1 MKTSRKII
9 LGLSTAL
16 MLSGCSYGNVGGAEK
31 QAEGS
36 SRDMT
41 RLLEQARRPLQ
52 PANLDRVKQT
62 DDVYT
67 DGGVARRSD
76 RGSPLP
82 TAWERPQGF
91 TLVRSTPM
99 QLFEI
104 GTAITDITRIP
115 VTFAPDVFS
124 NTMSAPVATAATPG
138 GPVTQ
143 SPDLNSLLNGMG
155 LGANQGGN
163 TAGVVGNSIR
173 PVTGSRTAMKADFNG
188 RLSQFLNQVS
198 AQFGVAWEYDAGEIR
213 IFRNITKTY
222 TVHALPSNITLSSAL
237 TADNNAAASTSG
249 GSGGSSSGATGG
261 SNQKVTSD
269 VSVKIWDD
277 ITKAVNGIVG
287 SQGSVTTAVST
298 GTLTVTAP
306 SPVISKVQ
314 SYLDG
319 QNERLSRQVSVSI
332 QVLSVQLTDSDNY
345 TLDVAGLFSQAGNY
359 GIAFGNTAGAAVSL
373 ANGVLS
379 SVNGVKTGGGG
390 GANIGVANGPLKGT
404 SALIQA
410 LSEKGRV
417 SVRTTTSVT
426 TLNGVPAP
434 VQVAN
439 TRGYVASVSVSNYG
453 GNSSSGSTSQT
464 QLTPGSV
471 TTGFSMSLLP
481 RIDPDGEGL
490 LMQFAINL
498 SDLQGAQNGFD
509 TFTTNGSTIQLP
521 NINSRNFVQQAE
533 VPNGSTLV
541 LTGFEQVND
550 NADRKGTVDPGFMG
564 LGGSQ
569 VGSRGRTAIVIL
581 MTPTVVTSRLIS
593 ND

>member
-1 MKTSRKII
+1 MKISKKII
-9 LGLSTAL
+9 LGLSTAM
-16 MLSGCSYGNVGGAEK
+16 MLSGCSYGNVSGAEK

-41 RLLEQARRPLQ
+41 RLLDQARHPLL

-82 TAWERPQGF
+82 TTWERPQGF

-104 GTAITDITRIP
+104 GTAITDITRLP

-124 NTMSAPVATAATPG
+124 STQVAPVATPTMQGA
-138 GPVTQ
+138 PVTQ

-173 PVTGSRTAMKADFNG
+173 SVTGNRTAMKVDFNG

-198 AQFGVAWEYDAGEIR
+198 AQFGVAWEYGDGEIR

-222 TVHALPSNITLSSAL
+222 TIHALPSNISLSSAL
-237 TADNNAAASTSG
+237 TADNNAAASTG
-249 GSGGSSSGATGG
+249 GTGGTSSGATGG

-269 VSVKIWDD
+269 VSIKIWDD

-287 SQGSVTTAVST
+287 SQGTVTTAVST
-298 GTLTVTAP
+298 GTITVTAP

-332 QVLSVQLTDSDNY
+332 QVLSVQLTDNDNY

-359 GIAFGNTAGAAVSL
+359 GIAFGNAAGGAVSL
-373 ANGVLS
+373 AGGVLN
-379 SVNGVKTGGGG
+379 SVTPLVSGNGG

-417 SVRTTTSVT
+417 SVKTTTSVT

-439 TRGYVASVSVSNYG
+439 TRGYVASISVSNYG
-453 GNSSSGSTSQT
+453 GSSSSGTTSQT
-464 QLTPGSV
+464 SLTPGSV

-509 TFTTNGSTIQLP
+509 TFSTNGSTIQLP

-550 NADRKGTVDPGFMG
+550 NADRKGTGDPSFMG

-569 VGSRGRTAIVIL
+569 VGTRGRTAIVIL

-593 ND
+593 NE